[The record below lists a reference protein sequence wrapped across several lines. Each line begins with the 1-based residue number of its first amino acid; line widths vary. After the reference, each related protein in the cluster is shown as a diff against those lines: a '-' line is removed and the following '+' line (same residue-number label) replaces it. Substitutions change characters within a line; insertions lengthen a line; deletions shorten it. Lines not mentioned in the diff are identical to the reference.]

1 MHIAKDWEPADFVM
15 FGTRGNLLNLG
26 QKCCFIQEEVRWLF
40 NVKEGEYICSQG
52 QSCWRLIPGLSSRD
66 AAPG

>member
-26 QKCCFIQEEVRWLF
+26 QKCCFIQ
-40 NVKEGEYICSQG
+40 K
-52 QSCWRLIPGLSSRD
+52 RLDGYLMSKKVNTS
-66 AAPG
+66 APIDRVAGG